1 MTIVYAVVPTMI
13 GVMGIAT
20 SVYLYKRHMDNKNAL
35 QKIGEAAEFDPKKQI
50 FAKPRNF
57 GSINKNEIMSE
68 FKLQDE
74 ENRTPHAE

>member
-1 MTIVYAVVPTMI
+1 MTIVYAVVPTVV

-50 FAKPRNF
+50 FAKPKHF
-57 GSINKNEIMSE
+57 GSINKKEVMSE

-74 ENRTPHAE
+74 ENRTPHAD